1 MTTMT
6 ARALI
11 AFAALLIAVAT
22 GLGAYASHGLDTVL
36 DARALGSFETAVQ
49 YQFIHSLGLIGVAIY
64 GERHREANWLSLA
77 GWLLAVGII
86 LFCGG
91 VYASSLDGP
100 GWLSSVAPAGGIGLI
115 GGWLVVAITI
125 ARGISRRE
133 VSGR

>member
-1 MTTMT
+1 
-6 ARALI
+6 
-11 AFAALLIAVAT
+11 
-22 GLGAYASHGLDTVL
+22 
-36 DARALGSFETAVQ
+36 
-49 YQFIHSLGLIGVAIY
+49 
-64 GERHREANWLSLA
+64 
-77 GWLLAVGII
+77 LAVGII